1 MRLVISVSVRP
12 GHAGV
17 ADVGLAALCRDKG
30 VTVVTGRAEAH
41 ARLEC
46 DLNQPVQRNG
56 GNYFEPEILAI
67 AAVVHPV
74 TGL

>member
-1 MRLVISVSVRP
+1 MRLVVCVSARP
-12 GHAGV
+12 DHAGV
-17 ADVGLAALCRDKG
+17 ADVGLAAFCGDKG
-30 VTVVTGRAEAH
+30 VTVVTGRTEAH

-56 GNYFEPEILAI
+56 GNHFQPEILAI